1 VDASPISRMLA
12 SLLLAATLLVSGCAT
27 LTPGLEAAKTESAA
41 LAHPE
46 TTTLGKRFAAR
57 AKEHPGT
64 SGFRLLVDGADSF
77 ALRLQIAEKAEKT
90 LDVQYFVLQQDDT
103 GQLLLGALLEAADR
117 GVRVR
122 MLLDDALGIDG
133 GATIRPLAAHP
144 NIEIRVFNPF
154 LTRHEF
160 AFLRGLEYVLQVGKL
175 DYRMHNKLFVGD
187 NAIAVTGGRNIGD
200 EYFQASGEREF
211 GDFDLAVAGPMVQNL
226 SRTFDLFWN
235 DRLAVP
241 VEAQPLGEPSN
252 VDLAKARVAL
262 AGHREKM
269 VATSV
274 YYSDIARRDQL
285 ADILSNKR
293 PLVWAKAI
301 LAYDSPDK
309 ASIVNGDETG
319 NLIWKRV
326 AAATE
331 AVKSELLIVSPY
343 LVPGSSELKLL
354 RQLRDRGV
362 RVRILTNSLAS
373 TDMPIVHAGYR
384 NYRVPLLQ
392 MGVELY
398 EVRKQLGEPETKG
411 GPIKSASSGSFAL
424 HAKVFVFDRER
435 AFVGSMNFDR
445 RSLRINTELGL
456 IIDSPQIARQIA
468 ARFEAITQPAN
479 SYQVVLAPGS
489 SADFPVI
496 QWRALENGTTVS
508 LDMEPG
514 VKPLKRSWIETL
526 SLLPLEGL
534 L

>member
-1 VDASPISRMLA
+1 
-12 SLLLAATLLVSGCAT
+12 
-27 LTPGLEAAKTESAA
+27 
-41 LAHPE
+41 
-46 TTTLGKRFAAR
+46 
-57 AKEHPGT
+57 
-64 SGFRLLVDGADSF
+64 
-77 ALRLQIAEKAEKT
+77 
-90 LDVQYFVLQQDDT
+90 
-103 GQLLLGALLEAADR
+103 
-117 GVRVR
+117 
-122 MLLDDALGIDG
+122 
-133 GATIRPLAAHP
+133 
-144 NIEIRVFNPF
+144 
-154 LTRHEF
+154 
-160 AFLRGLEYVLQVGKL
+160 
-175 DYRMHNKLFVGD
+175 
-187 NAIAVTGGRNIGD
+187 
-200 EYFQASGEREF
+200 
-211 GDFDLAVAGPMVQNL
+211 
-226 SRTFDLFWN
+226 
-235 DRLAVP
+235 
-241 VEAQPLGEPSN
+241 
-252 VDLAKARVAL
+252 
-262 AGHREKM
+262 
-269 VATSV
+269 V
-274 YYSDIARRDQL
+274 YYSDISRRDQL

-309 ASIVNGDETG
+309 ESVVKGDEAG

-326 AAATE
+326 ASATE

-354 RQLRDRGV
+354 RQLRERGV

-398 EVRKQLGEPETKG
+398 EVRKKLGEPETKG
-411 GPIKSASSGSFAL
+411 GSIKSPSSGSFAL
-424 HAKVFVFDRER
+424 HAKVFVFDRQR

-468 ARFEAITQPAN
+468 ARFDAITQPAN
-479 SYQVVLAPGS
+479 SYQLVLAPGS
-489 SADFPVI
+489 SPDSPVI
-496 QWRALENGTTVS
+496 QWRGLENGTFVS